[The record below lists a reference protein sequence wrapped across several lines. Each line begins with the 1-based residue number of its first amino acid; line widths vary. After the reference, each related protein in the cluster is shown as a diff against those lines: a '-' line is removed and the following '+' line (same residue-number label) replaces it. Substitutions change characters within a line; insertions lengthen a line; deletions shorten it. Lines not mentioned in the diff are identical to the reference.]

1 MFICNVNQVTASFL
15 WKLDV
20 NAENDNAKKLLFN
33 QFLDGVPKSENISAQ
48 DEAELNQLLDNMRS
62 VFGWSEE
69 VPFYKFASQNCSDM
83 ILLAN
88 WKNTYNHRFFD
99 SYKSAT
105 DYGACCLITP
115 YLDFEIK
122 HSGKIGNYT
131 GEMYHSIPKGTRNG
145 IKNGLKIIL
154 DVENYDYAY
163 FPRGAKG
170 FRAVVGDSRDKAV
183 INQNGFY
190 IAAGNFLKLHFSS

>member
-1 MFICNVNQVTASFL
+1 M
-15 WKLDV
+15 
-20 NAENDNAKKLLFN
+20 LLNF
-33 QFLDGVPKSENISAQ
+33 
-48 DEAELNQLLDNMRS
+48 
-62 VFGWSEE
+62 
-69 VPFYKFASQNCSDM
+69 NCSDM
-83 ILLAN
+83 VLQTE
-88 WKNTYNHRFFD
+88 WKSKYKQNFLNA
-99 SYKSAT
+99 YKSAT

-115 YLDFEIK
+115 YLDFELNKTREAGAEGFI
-122 HSGKIGNYT
+122 YT
-131 GEMYHSIPKGTRNG
+131 GEEYHSIPKGITRNG

-190 IAAGNFLKLHFSS
+190 ISAGTYPYNYFSIQVCPS